1 MSQGN
6 FPDWDNLYEKNNVET
21 MPWYSKDLDP
31 DLKNELAKR
40 NLNKGKFLDL
50 GTGPGTQAVELSKM
64 GFTVTGTDLSENAIK
79 KAQKLGSKAEF
90 IVDDILNSKL
100 KENSF
105 DYVLDRGCF
114 HVLSPEKRH
123 EYVRQLKSILG
134 TGGILFLKCFSIKES
149 RDYGPYHFSEQDIR
163 QLFGND
169 FKIESVLDSVYHG
182 TLPVLPKTLF
192 VVMKT
197 VHK

>member
-1 MSQGN
+1 MSPGN

-50 GTGPGTQAVELSKM
+50 GTGPGTQAVELSKI
-64 GFTVTGTDLSENAIK
+64 GFIVTGTDLSENAIK
-79 KAQKLGSKAEF
+79 KAQRLGSKEEF

-123 EYVRQLKSILG
+123 EYVRRVKNILCP
-134 TGGILFLKCFSIKES
+134 GGILLLKCFSIKES

-169 FKIESVLDSVYHG
+169 FKIESVLESVYHG

-192 VVMKT
+192 VVMKI